1 MGSDGH
7 QFGMGMGQQ
16 SDSDPVGNTKR
27 DEPELFP
34 PLYTQTLALGP
45 CDNLKRVAS
54 AQYR

>member
-7 QFGMGMGQQ
+7 QFGMGIGQQ

-27 DEPELFP
+27 DEPDLFR